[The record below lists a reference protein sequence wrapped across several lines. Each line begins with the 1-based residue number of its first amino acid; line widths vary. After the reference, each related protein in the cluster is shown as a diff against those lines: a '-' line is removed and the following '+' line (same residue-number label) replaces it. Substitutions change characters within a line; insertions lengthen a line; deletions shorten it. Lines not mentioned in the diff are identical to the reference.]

1 MKMCIVHV
9 NPEQH
14 SKNSGLMKYGFQAE
28 KKSQNLHELII
39 RDLAT
44 YSKMLMSGVRLV
56 LHMMLCICV
65 NARVHNLHPHIHL
78 VPLTRIFPK
87 KHQLRSGH
95 QRHRGLTI
103 DESTAT
109 HSLIETSNTVVSQTA
124 LSSLSAHHS
133 RAKRGHAYD
142 IEPHGTIPLTNLRDS
157 QYVGPVGVGTNRTQ
171 SPQAYVN
178 VVFDTGSTNLWV
190 SSSKCHD
197 YVCRDR
203 HKYDNSE
210 SVSYSEPPSD
220 AQPLDITFGT
230 GELSGPQ
237 AVDSLSVGPYVV
249 HNQTFAM
256 IEHEIGSIFSQIPFE
271 GILGL
276 AFPSMAADNH
286 TPFFDNVM
294 EQNVLSGQN
303 EFSFFFTKLPDQASA
318 IFFGGVDSRF
328 FKGRIRMFP
337 VVQPHYWAIELVDFL
352 IGEKSFAVDDTPRYF
367 DFSTD
372 PSQSNNKRITKLI
385 VDTGTTYFTAPTG
398 LTSKILYL
406 LPGTRCSEVHKY
418 PNLTYKLVDEDRVPF
433 DLVVPPSVYMV
444 TDDGEWCEPAFMA
457 IDVPSQYGPAFL
469 LGEVFMRHWH
479 TTFDRGDGS
488 EGSAFVGFAL
498 AKHDPQAMNELEVT
512 RMNYI

>member
-1 MKMCIVHV
+1 MLLLCGIPILALLNLDAVSGRT
-9 NPEQH
+9 H
-14 SKNSGLMKYGFQAE
+14 SLQ
-28 KKSQNLHELII
+28 
-39 RDLAT
+39 
-44 YSKMLMSGVRLV
+44 
-56 LHMMLCICV
+56 
-65 NARVHNLHPHIHL
+65 PHIHL
-78 VPLTRIFPK
+78 VPLTRIYPK
-87 KHQLRSGH
+87 KSQLRNPRKL
-95 QRHRGLTI
+95 QDIIAL
-103 DESTAT
+103 ESHADQP
-109 HSLIETSNTVVSQTA
+109 SLLETFNTLVSQSA
-124 LSSLSAHHS
+124 FSSLSTHHS

-157 QYVGPVGVGTNRTQ
+157 QYVGPVGVGTNLTR

-210 SVSYSEPPSD
+210 SITFTEPPPD
-220 AQPLDITFGT
+220 ALPLDITFGT

-294 EQNVLSGQN
+294 QQNVLSGRN

-318 IFFGGVDSRF
+318 IFFGGVDQRF
-328 FKGRIRMFP
+328 FDGKIRMFP

-352 IGEKSFAVDDTPRYF
+352 IGNKSYAIDETPKYF
-367 DFSTD
+367 DFSSYS
-372 PSQSNNKRITKLI
+372 PQNNKDNNKQRITKLI
-385 VDTGTTYFTAPTG
+385 IDTGTTYFTAPTG
-398 LTSKILYL
+398 LTSQILQL
-406 LPGTRCSEVHKY
+406 VPGTRCADTSKY
-418 PNLTYKLVDEDRVPF
+418 PDITYKLVDEDGLPF

-457 IDVPSQYGPAFL
+457 IDVPSEYGPALL

-498 AKHDPQAMNELEVT
+498 AKHDPEAMKELEIT
-512 RMNYI
+512 RMNYYI